1 MFLREYFMKK
11 IFIFGILSAFFGLI
25 AWSLP
30 GDRAI
35 AQTSQIQNNQIKKPM
50 DINKKVPVL
59 VELFTSEGCS
69 SCPPADRVLAQLE
82 KERTTADAEI
92 ITLALHVDYW
102 NYLGWKDEFS
112 SSVYSQRQNGYAE
125 KFNLDSIYTPQMV
138 VDGQNQ
144 FVGSNLGTAQ
154 KAISEAAK
162 SQKANIEISSVAD
175 LKNPKLKVNISD
187 LPAHDNAF
195 VWLAIAEDNLRTNVR
210 RGENSG
216 RMLNHVSVVREM
228 KLLGNLASIDKTFE
242 AETALQLSP
251 AWKKENL
258 KIVVFVQGKDSKRVF
273 GVNRQKLGIQG

>member
-1 MFLREYFMKK
+1 
-11 IFIFGILSAFFGLI
+11 
-25 AWSLP
+25 
-30 GDRAI
+30 
-35 AQTSQIQNNQIKKPM
+35 M
-50 DINKKVPVL
+50 DTNKKVPVL

-187 LPAHDNAF
+187 LPAHD
-195 VWLAIAEDNLRTNVR
+195 
-210 RGENSG
+210 
-216 RMLNHVSVVREM
+216 
-228 KLLGNLASIDKTFE
+228 K
-242 AETALQLSP
+242 
-251 AWKKENL
+251 
-258 KIVVFVQGKDSKRVF
+258 
-273 GVNRQKLGIQG
+273 